1 METLDFNFGPG
12 RLVAF
17 VYVDEVVFVINEND
31 ISRAG
36 FLIHGVVDEVLHSGF
51 DFEEFLVF
59 LLVAVVDGLYFAV
72 AHTSRCW

>member
-17 VYVDEVVFVINEND
+17 VYVVEVVFVINEND
-31 ISRAG
+31 IPRAD

-51 DFEEFLVF
+51 DSEEFLVF

-72 AHTSRCW
+72 AHTSRC